1 MSTTVAA
8 RRRTRERERERESRS
23 YDVDDEQ
30 PCGTGSRNSYR
41 VQAMAVISVLYV
53 QYASVFFLV
62 QSNSN
67 ALKVYSKF

>member
-1 MSTTVAA
+1 
-8 RRRTRERERERESRS
+8 
-23 YDVDDEQ
+23 
-30 PCGTGSRNSYR
+30 
-41 VQAMAVISVLYV
+41 MAVISVLYV